1 MADDNEKLKE
11 MRENVEIELSKKM
24 MIKIVDEIKDKIREN
39 DSQLNKEDLK
49 GKNDL

>member
-1 MADDNEKLKE
+1 

-39 DSQLNKEDLK
+39 DSPLNKEDLK